1 MNGAYNLNFN
11 SNNVNPQNGNNRA
24 NGFSVRPLREHI
36 LRQFHFY
43 FILEIMSQYNRD
55 EISHIV
61 VNAYKE
67 ARRHERNNPTHLA
80 FEHDLEANLSRLSY
94 ELDKRIWKPQ
104 PCTCFIIEEPSKREV
119 FAPSFKDRIVSH
131 VLYSL
136 VAPIFER
143 TFIDDSFSCRKGKG
157 TLHGIERLEEH
168 IRSESEGYQKEV
180 YALSMDIEG
189 YFLNINKKTLL
200 DEIIKILE
208 KAKFKKEFKDLDYDF
223 IYYLIKTQLDNSPS
237 ENCTKVSP
245 DSA

>member
-1 MNGAYNLNFN
+1 M
-11 SNNVNPQNGNNRA
+11 
-24 NGFSVRPLREHI
+24 
-36 LRQFHFY
+36 
-43 FILEIMSQYNRD
+43 
-55 EISHIV
+55 
-61 VNAYKE
+61 
-67 ARRHERNNPTHLA
+67 
-80 FEHDLEANLSRLSY
+80 
-94 ELDKRIWKPQ
+94 
-104 PCTCFIIEEPSKREV
+104 
-119 FAPSFKDRIVSH
+119 
-131 VLYSL
+131 
-136 VAPIFER
+136 APIFER